1 MTCPIRH
8 ITDHRHTC
16 PKSHLT
22 VHATQPPPRALVDRA
37 ISELDRRLA
46 RTLRA
51 LLQHPDVQRLEALW
65 RGLHRLL
72 EHARPHDNIRVD
84 LLCCSQAGLQADF
97 ERADDPTLAGL
108 HHLVYTR
115 AYGSFGGQ
123 PYGLLCAAYRFGPDP
138 DDLALLRR
146 CAAVAALAHAP
157 FIADAA
163 PALLGL
169 HAHPEI
175 PRLRDLDA
183 AQTGPRFAAWHAF
196 RASPEARHVALC
208 LPRFLLRAPHSPTS
222 SPNQPLRFHE
232 HIDHPDQLLWGSAAL
247 LLAMRTADAFAEQ
260 RWCVG
265 LVGTRGGPALL
276 RLTRPVVTHAT
287 LELLLPP
294 RCERAIAS
302 AGLVAFT
309 VDRATGRAIA
319 REAPTTQRL
328 PDSDNLAAQLPY
340 VLLVSRLAHYLQ
352 RVQRE
357 RVGQWDDRAALQREL
372 DLWLRQYV
380 ADMDDPPP
388 EVRARKPLRR
398 ATVTLDPSPDQAGW
412 HRCHLSVVPHLTHL
426 GRPLT
431 LDLIG
436 RLERA
441 SR

>member
-84 LLCCSQAGLQADF
+84 LLCD
-97 ERADDPTLAGL
+97 R
-108 HHLVYTR
+108 
-115 AYGSFGGQ
+115 GG
-123 PYGLLCAAYRFGPDP
+123 
-138 DDLALLRR
+138 
-146 CAAVAALAHAP
+146 AVAALAHAP

-265 LVGTRGGPALL
+265 LVGTRAAQAVLL
-276 RLTRPVVTHAT
+276 HLTRT
-287 LELLLPP
+287 
-294 RCERAIAS
+294 
-302 AGLVAFT
+302 
-309 VDRATGRAIA
+309 
-319 REAPTTQRL
+319 
-328 PDSDNLAAQLPY
+328 
-340 VLLVSRLAHYLQ
+340 
-352 RVQRE
+352 
-357 RVGQWDDRAALQREL
+357 
-372 DLWLRQYV
+372 LRQ
-380 ADMDDPPP
+380 
-388 EVRARKPLRR
+388 
-398 ATVTLDPSPDQAGW
+398 
-412 HRCHLSVVPHLTHL
+412 
-426 GRPLT
+426 RPLT
-431 LDLIG
+431 DADLAPLHDLHTNLHG
-436 RLERA
+436 KPGALQAAHDHLGEALRA
-441 SR
+441 LNSLPTADEVR

>member
-1 MTCPIRH
+1 MP
-8 ITDHRHTC
+8 
-16 PKSHLT
+16 PSL
-22 VHATQPPPRALVDRA
+22 APPRALLDLA
-37 ISELDRRLA
+37 LAELDRRLA
-46 RTLRA
+46 RSLRA
-51 LLQHPDVQRLEALW
+51 ILQHPEVQRLEALW
-65 RGLHRLL
+65 RGLDRLL
-72 EHARPHDNIRVD
+72 EHARAHDNIRVD
-84 LLCCSQAGLQADF
+84 LLCCSQAELRADF
-97 ERADDPTLAGL
+97 DRAGDPTLAGL
-108 HHLVYTR
+108 HQLVYTR
-115 AYGSFGGQ
+115 AYASFGGQ
-123 PYGLLCAAYRFGPDP
+123 PYGLLCATYRFGPDP

-157 FIADAA
+157 FVADAA

-169 HAHPEI
+169 RDLAELPA
-175 PRLRDLDA
+175 LRDLEA
-183 AQTGPRFAAWHAF
+183 AQSGPRFAAWHAF
-196 RASPEARHVALC
+196 RGSPEARHVTLC
-208 LPRFLLRAPHSPTS
+208 LPRFLLRAPHSPES
-222 SPNQPLRFHE
+222 SPDQPLRFRE
-232 HIDHPDQLLWGSAAL
+232 RIDHAGQLLWGSAAL

-276 RLTRPVVTHAT
+276 RLVRPVVTHCT

-294 RCERAIAS
+294 RCERALAG
-302 AGLVAFT
+302 AGLLPFT
-309 VDRATGRAIA
+309 IDRATGRAIA
-319 REAPTTQRL
+319 REAPTVQRL
-328 PDSDNLAAQLPY
+328 ADSDSLAAQLPY

-357 RVGQWDDRAALQREL
+357 RVGQWDDRSALQREL

-398 ATVTLDPSPDQAGW
+398 ACVTLEPAPDQTGW

-431 LDLIG
+431 LELVG

-441 SR
+441 PR

>member
-1 MTCPIRH
+1 MTPSPARI
-8 ITDHRHTC
+8 
-16 PKSHLT
+16 
-22 VHATQPPPRALVDRA
+22 DRLIA
-37 ISELDRRLA
+37 ELDLRLA
-46 RTLRA
+46 STLRA
-51 LLQHPDVQRLEALW
+51 TLQHPDVQRLEALW

-84 LLCCSQAGLQADF
+84 LLGCSQHELQADLD
-97 ERADDPTLAGL
+97 RADDPSLSGL

-115 AYGSFGGQ
+115 AYASFGGQ
-123 PYGLLCAAYRFGPDP
+123 PYGLLCATYRFGPDP
-138 DDLALLRR
+138 DDLDLLRR

-157 FIADAA
+157 FVADAA

-169 HAHPEI
+169 RDLGELPG
-175 PRLRDLDA
+175 LRDLEA
-183 AQTGPRFAAWHAF
+183 AQSGPRFTAWHAF
-196 RASPEARHVALC
+196 RGSPEARHVTLC
-208 LPRFLLRAPHSPTS
+208 LPRFLLRAPYSPES
-222 SPNQPLRFHE
+222 RPDQPLRFRE
-232 HIDHPDQLLWGSAAL
+232 RIDHAEQLLWGSAAL

-276 RLTRPVVTHAT
+276 RLGRPVAT
-287 LELLLPP
+287 RCSLELLLPP
-294 RCERAIAS
+294 RCERALAS
-302 AGLVAFT
+302 AGLLAFT
-309 VDRATGRAIA
+309 VERATGRAIA
-319 REAPTTQRL
+319 REAPTVQRL
-328 PDSDNLAAQLPY
+328 ADNDGLAAQLPY

-398 ATVTLDPSPDQAGW
+398 ASVTLDPDPDQTGW

-431 LDLIG
+431 LELVG

-441 SR
+441 PH

>member
-1 MTCPIRH
+1 MSTLH
-8 ITDHRHTC
+8 
-16 PKSHLT
+16 
-22 VHATQPPPRALVDRA
+22 PPSRARIDLA
-37 ISELDRRLA
+37 IAELDRRLA
-46 RTLRA
+46 ATVCA
-51 LLQHPDVQRLEALW
+51 LLHHPVVQRVEAMW

-72 EHARPHDNIRVD
+72 AHASPHDNIRVE
-84 LLCCSQAGLQADF
+84 LLCCAQADLRADF
-97 ERADDPTLAGL
+97 ERAGDITRAGL

-115 AYGSFGGQ
+115 AYASFGGQ

-138 DDLALLRR
+138 ADLDLLRR

-169 HAHPEI
+169 RSLAELPH
-175 PRLRDLDA
+175 LRDLAA
-183 AQTGPRFAAWHAF
+183 AQTGPRFAAWHEF
-196 RASPEARHVALC
+196 RASADARHVALC
-208 LPRFLLRAPHSPTS
+208 LPRFLLRAPYDLTAEPA
-222 SPNQPLRFHE
+222 QPLRLRETIDDPE
-232 HIDHPDQLLWGSAAL
+232 HLLWGPASL
-247 LLAMRTADAFAEQ
+247 LLAMRAADAFAAQ

-276 RLTRPVVTHAT
+276 ALTHPHPTRCT

-294 RCERAIAS
+294 RCERALAE
-302 AGLVAFT
+302 AGLLALGI
-309 VDRATGRAIA
+309 DRATGRAIA
-319 REAPTTQRL
+319 REAPSVQRT
-328 PDSDNLAAQLPY
+328 DGDGLAAQLPY

-398 ATVTLDPSPDQAGW
+398 ASVTLDPVPDHAGW
-412 HRCHLSVVPHLTHL
+412 HRCHLKIVPHITHL

-431 LDLIG
+431 LELVG
-436 RLERA
+436 RLEPGPR
-441 SR
+441 

>member
-1 MTCPIRH
+1 MSPN
-8 ITDHRHTC
+8 
-16 PKSHLT
+16 
-22 VHATQPPPRALVDRA
+22 QPSRALIDRA
-37 ISELDRRLA
+37 IAELDRRLA

-51 LLQHPDVQRLEALW
+51 LLQHPAVQHLESLW
-65 RGLHRLL
+65 RALHRLL

-84 LLCCSQAGLQADF
+84 LLCCSQAELQADF
-97 ERADDPTLAGL
+97 ERAGDPSLAGL
-108 HHLVYTR
+108 HHLVYIR
-115 AYGSFGGQ
+115 AYASFGGR
-123 PYGLLCAAYRFGPDP
+123 PYGLLCAAYRFGPDA
-138 DDLALLRR
+138 DDLELLRR

-157 FIADAA
+157 FIADVA

-169 HAHPEI
+169 HDLTELT
-175 PRLRDLDA
+175 RLRDLPA
-183 AQTGPRFAAWHAF
+183 AQSGPRFAAWQAF
-196 RASPEARHVALC
+196 RASPDARHVVLC
-208 LPRFLLRAPHSPTS
+208 LPRFLLRAPYSPES
-222 SPNQPLRFHE
+222 SPNQPLRFRE
-232 HIDHPDQLLWGSAAL
+232 PIDHPDQLLWGPAAL

-260 RWCVG
+260 RWCAG

-276 RLTRPVVTHAT
+276 RLIRPVVTHCT

-294 RCERAIAS
+294 RCERDLAD
-302 AGLVAFT
+302 AGLLAFT
-309 VDRATGRAIA
+309 VERTTGRAIV
-319 REAPTTQRL
+319 REAPSVQRL
-328 PDSDNLAAQLPY
+328 GDRLAAQLPY

-398 ATVTLDPSPDQAGW
+398 ASVTLDPNPDQAGW

-431 LDLIG
+431 LKLIG
-436 RLERA
+436 RLER
-441 SR
+441 SPR

>member
-1 MTCPIRH
+1 M
-8 ITDHRHTC
+8 
-16 PKSHLT
+16 
-22 VHATQPPPRALVDRA
+22 PPARPSPARIDLALA
-37 ISELDRRLA
+37 ELDRRLA

-51 LLQHPDVQRLEALW
+51 LLQHPAVQRLEALW
-65 RGLHRLL
+65 RGLDRLL
-72 EHARPHDNIRVD
+72 AHTRPHDNLRVE
-84 LLCCSQAGLQADF
+84 LLCCSQAELRADF
-97 ERADDPTLAGL
+97 ERAGDPTHAGL
-108 HHLVYTR
+108 HQLVYTR

-123 PYGLLCAAYRFGPDP
+123 PYGLLCATYDFGPDP
-138 DDLALLRR
+138 ADLELLRR

-157 FIADAA
+157 FVADAA

-169 HAHPEI
+169 RDHTEI

-183 AQTGPRFAAWHAF
+183 AQSGPRFAAWHAF
-196 RASPEARHVALC
+196 RASPEARHVVLC
-208 LPRFLLRAPHSPTS
+208 LPRFLLRAPHSPATT
-222 SPNQPLRFHE
+222 PHQPLRFHE
-232 HIDHPDQLLWGSAAL
+232 PIDRPDQLLWGSAAL
-247 LLAMRTADAFAEQ
+247 LLAMRSADAFAEQ

-276 RLTRPVVTHAT
+276 PLARPVPTRCT

-294 RCERAIAS
+294 RCERALAS
-302 AGLVAFT
+302 AGLLALT
-309 VDRATGRAIA
+309 VERSTGRAIV
-319 REAPTTQRL
+319 REAPTTQRR
-328 PDSDNLAAQLPY
+328 PDGDGLAAQLPY

-372 DLWLRQYV
+372 DQWLRQYV

-398 ATVTLDPSPDQAGW
+398 ATVTLDPSPDHAGW

-431 LDLIG
+431 LELVG

-441 SR
+441 R

>member
-1 MTCPIRH
+1 MHPST
-8 ITDHRHTC
+8 
-16 PKSHLT
+16 
-22 VHATQPPPRALVDRA
+22 PPRALVDLA
-37 ISELDRRLA
+37 IAELDRRLA

-51 LLQHPDVQRLEALW
+51 ILQHPDLQRLESLW

-84 LLCCSQAGLQADF
+84 LLSCSQAELHADF

-108 HHLVYTR
+108 HHHVYTR
-115 AYGSFGGQ
+115 AYASFGGQ

-157 FIADAA
+157 FVADVA

-169 HAHPEI
+169 QDLAEL
-175 PRLRDLDA
+175 PRLRDLEA
-183 AQTGPRFAAWHAF
+183 AQSGPRFTAWHAF
-196 RASPEARHVALC
+196 RASPEARHVTLC
-208 LPRFLLRAPHSPTS
+208 LPRFLLRAPYSPEA
-222 SPNQPLRFHE
+222 SPDQPLRLRE
-232 HIDHPDQLLWGSAAL
+232 LIDHPDQHLWGSAAL
-247 LLAMRTADAFAEQ
+247 LLAMRAADAFAEQ

-276 RLTRPVVTHAT
+276 RLVRPVATHCT

-294 RCERAIAS
+294 RCERALAG
-302 AGLVAFT
+302 AGLLAFT
-309 VDRATGRAIA
+309 VERATGRAIA
-319 REAPTTQRL
+319 REAPTVQRL
-328 PDSDNLAAQLPY
+328 VDGDSLADQLPY

-357 RVGQWDDRAALQREL
+357 RVGQWDDRNALQREL
-372 DLWLRQYV
+372 DHWLRQYV

-398 ATVTLDPSPDQAGW
+398 ASVTLDPNPDQTGW

-431 LDLIG
+431 LELIG

-441 SR
+441 PH

>member
-1 MTCPIRH
+1 M
-8 ITDHRHTC
+8 
-16 PKSHLT
+16 
-22 VHATQPPPRALVDRA
+22 RA
-37 ISELDRRLA
+37 
-46 RTLRA
+46 
-51 LLQHPDVQRLEALW
+51 
-65 RGLHRLL
+65 
-72 EHARPHDNIRVD
+72 
-84 LLCCSQAGLQADF
+84 
-97 ERADDPTLAGL
+97 
-108 HHLVYTR
+108 
-115 AYGSFGGQ
+115 
-123 PYGLLCAAYRFGPDP
+123 
-138 DDLALLRR
+138 
-146 CAAVAALAHAP
+146 
-157 FIADAA
+157 
-163 PALLGL
+163 
-169 HAHPEI
+169 
-175 PRLRDLDA
+175 
-183 AQTGPRFAAWHAF
+183 
-196 RASPEARHVALC
+196 
-208 LPRFLLRAPHSPTS
+208 
-222 SPNQPLRFHE
+222 
-232 HIDHPDQLLWGSAAL
+232 
-247 LLAMRTADAFAEQ
+247 ADAFAEQ

-398 ATVTLDPSPDQAGW
+398 ASVTLDPDQAGW

-431 LDLIG
+431 LELIG

-441 SR
+441 HH

>member
-1 MTCPIRH
+1 
-8 ITDHRHTC
+8 
-16 PKSHLT
+16 
-22 VHATQPPPRALVDRA
+22 VHPSTPTRATLDLA
-37 ISELDRRLA
+37 IAELDRRLA

-51 LLQHPDVQRLEALW
+51 VLQHPAVQNLEAHW

-84 LLCCSQAGLQADF
+84 LLPCSQAELQSDF
-97 ERADDPTLAGL
+97 ERADDPSLAGL

-115 AYGSFGGQ
+115 AYASFGGQ
-123 PYGLLCAAYRFGPDP
+123 PYGLLCATYRFGPDP
-138 DDLALLRR
+138 DDLTLLRR

-157 FIADAA
+157 FVADAA
-163 PALLGL
+163 PILLGL
-169 HAHPEI
+169 HDLTEL
-175 PRLRDLDA
+175 PRLRDLEA
-183 AQTGPRFAAWHAF
+183 AQSGPRFAAWHAF
-196 RASPEARHVALC
+196 RASPDARHVTLC
-208 LPRFLLRAPHSPTS
+208 LPRFLLRAPHSPETT
-222 SPNQPLRFHE
+222 PNQPLRFRE
-232 HIDHPDQLLWGSAAL
+232 PIDHPAQFLWGSAAL

-276 RLTRPVVTHAT
+276 PLVRPIATHCT

-294 RCERAIAS
+294 RCERALAG
-302 AGLVAFT
+302 AGLLAFT
-309 VDRATGRAIA
+309 VERATGRAIA
-319 REAPTTQRL
+319 REAPTVQRL
-328 PDSDNLAAQLPY
+328 ADSDNLAAQLPY

-357 RVGQWDDRAALQREL
+357 RVGQWDDRAALQSEL
-372 DLWLRQYV
+372 DHWLRQYV

-398 ATVTLDPSPDQAGW
+398 ASVTLDQSPDHAGW

-431 LDLIG
+431 LELIG
-436 RLERA
+436 RLERTP
-441 SR
+441 